1 MNRMIETAFDNSSHE
16 GDALALF
23 AADGGIVHDDE
34 HRETLVSDIEACMD
48 GAETD
53 MSWIKALSA
62 VRDLTTLGD
71 YIKMADLGTRLERL

>member
-1 MNRMIETAFDNSSHE
+1 MNRMIEVAFDNSSHE

-48 GAETD
+48 AAETD
-53 MSWIKALSA
+53 LEWVKALSA
-62 VRDLTTLGD
+62 VRGLRHLSD
-71 YIKMADLGTRLERL
+71 YIKMADFGTRLEHL